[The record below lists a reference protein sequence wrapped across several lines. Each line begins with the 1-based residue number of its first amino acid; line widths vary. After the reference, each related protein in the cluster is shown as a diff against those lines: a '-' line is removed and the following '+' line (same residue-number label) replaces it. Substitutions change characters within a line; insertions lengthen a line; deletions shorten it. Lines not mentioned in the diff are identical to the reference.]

1 MNKSAVPVL
10 SVIAVLLA
18 VATGVLFFKYRTT
31 TANYVEMRSA
41 EESSRGR
48 YDQTIMAIAEI
59 QDSLNAISV
68 GDTNVRM
75 LSKESAEL
83 SLTDPD
89 GKLALDRIA
98 LLRAS
103 ISRNKQ
109 RIQQLESSM
118 KKSGIK
124 VAGLERM
131 IANLKQ
137 SVTEKQ
143 DEVALLTSRV
153 GELQTQVAGL
163 ETTVQETQDTVRV
176 KEQAIE
182 EKREAL
188 ATVYYVV
195 GDKKELT
202 DQGVIE
208 AKGGVLGLGKTILPA
223 ATANQTA
230 FTPLDTD
237 EATVIQT
244 NAPKARLVSAQPAS
258 SYELVLVDGQME
270 LHILNP
276 EEFRKIKQV
285 VILTA

>member
-1 MNKSAVPVL
+1 MQKNAIPVL
-10 SVIAVLLA
+10 SAVAILLA

-31 TANYVEMRSA
+31 STNYVEMRAA
-41 EESSRGR
+41 EESSRSR

-59 QDSLNAISV
+59 QDSLNAIAT
-68 GDTNVRM
+68 GDTNVTMR
-75 LSKESAEL
+75 SGASAEL
-83 SLTDPD
+83 NLADPD
-89 GKLALDRIA
+89 GKQALDRIA
-98 LLRAS
+98 VLRAS
-103 ISRNKQ
+103 ILRNKQ
-109 RIQQLESSM
+109 RIQQLESSI

-131 IANLKQ
+131 IANLKH
-137 SVTEKQ
+137 SVSQKQ

-163 ETTVQETQDTVRV
+163 ETTVIQTQDTVRV
-176 KEQAIE
+176 KEQVIE

-223 ATANQTA
+223 ATANQTV

-237 EATVIQT
+237 ESTVIRT
-244 NAPKARLVSAQPAS
+244 SAPKARLVSAQPAS